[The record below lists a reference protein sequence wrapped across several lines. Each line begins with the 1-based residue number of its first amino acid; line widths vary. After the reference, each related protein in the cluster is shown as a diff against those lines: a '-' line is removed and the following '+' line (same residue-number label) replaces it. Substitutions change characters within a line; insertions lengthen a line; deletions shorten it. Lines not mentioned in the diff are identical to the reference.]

1 MSDANFWMS
10 RALELESQQATQL
23 TNFQK
28 VQHFHNVFQQN
39 APKFMELDLTK
50 APTNIEITSRLILRD
65 VLINEEADEVSDELL
80 AQVPDINKIAKELA
94 DLLYVTYGCADMLG
108 IPLDDV
114 FEEVHQSNMSKLDD
128 AGNPVFRED
137 GKILKSKNYREADV
151 KAVLDRFRRT
161 EIPK

>member
-39 APKFMELDLTK
+39 APKFMELDVSTRLTDANMYNLLELRK
-50 APTNIEITSRLILRD
+50 KLIR
-65 VLINEEADEVSDELL
+65 EESKEVDDELAAL
-80 AQVPDINKIAKELA
+80 VPDITKIAKELA

-151 KAVLDRFRRT
+151 KVVLDRFRR
-161 EIPK
+161 IPNP